1 MSRIKN
7 IPRPGWLVI
16 GVLATLLVIPTT
28 AAAVTSA
35 VIIKG
40 GTGAG
45 EASVTATHQLLTN
58 SEIQG
63 SSGNEANVNSSGALN
78 TSLSGVTVDG
88 NSSVATTSVPT
99 ASTVQG
105 TVEIGADLGS
115 YNLPVVT
122 ALSSFDMVVTSVDVD
137 ADGLAGGRSQVLLSV
152 DSGTTCPI
160 SFFQAVDSSSFGTT
174 EVTYPTGLK
183 IPAGDSLCLD
193 QNVTGADAI
202 VSVFGYNIAKGTEA
216 TVSTAP
222 PNGLHVPPP
231 H

>member
-7 IPRPGWLVI
+7 ISRSGWLVI
-16 GVLATLLVIPTT
+16 GVLATLLVVPTT
-28 AAAVTSA
+28 AAAVTSS

-45 EASVTATHQLLTN
+45 EAAVTTNHQLETN

-63 SSGNEANVNSSGALN
+63 STGNQATVNTFGALS

-88 NSSVATTSVPT
+88 DSALSTSTAPR

-105 TVEIGADLGS
+105 EGEVGAFGAYDE
-115 YNLPVVT
+115 PVVT
-122 ALSSFDMVVTSVDVD
+122 ALSTEDMVVTSVDVD
-137 ADGLAGGRSQVLLSV
+137 ADGLASGRSQLLLSV
-152 DSGTTCPI
+152 DTSTSCPV
-160 SFFQAVDSSSFGTT
+160 SFFQAVDSSSYGTT
-174 EVTYPTGLK
+174 EITYPTGLL
-183 IPAGDSLCLD
+183 IPAGESLCLD

-202 VSVFGYNIAKGTEA
+202 VSVFGYNILKGTEA
-216 TVSTAP
+216 AVPTVK
-222 PNGLHVPPP
+222 PNGLHALPP